1 MARKA
6 YSARERERVREAL
19 LTTVLQ
25 CIVDRGLIHS
35 SIEVLSKKVGI
46 SKSFFYSFFPSKE
59 ELVLQALRYQQPKL
73 LRYARELMDDP
84 ALSWREGVKTFLHS
98 CCDGA
103 KNGIAVLS
111 MEEEQAIFRC
121 LSKESFQ
128 AFRADQL
135 ALYEARLFGNLAL
148 EMMMVQK
155 AIPDSL
161 PFLFPEAAEAM
172 AEFQIDALADA
183 LQRARDL

>member
-1 MARKA
+1 MP
-6 YSARERERVREAL
+6 E
-19 LTTVLQ
+19 
-25 CIVDRGLIHS
+25 
-35 SIEVLSKKVGI
+35 
-46 SKSFFYSFFPSKE
+46 
-59 ELVLQALRYQQPKL
+59 QADFIGTPASNRAK
-73 LRYARELMDDP
+73 DP
-84 ALSWREGVKTFLHS
+84 PQTLA
-98 CCDGA
+98 
-103 KNGIAVLS
+103 

-135 ALYEARLFGNLAL
+135 ALYEAILVIFGIAPGKIDPRLFGNLAL